1 MKCPKC
7 KYVTFDY
14 LDTCP
19 RCGKSMASEK
29 AKYNISGIKPNP
41 PFALGSLTGDI
52 DESGDE
58 LAMTES
64 MKETA
69 GGMGYEDEA
78 VYDDGSEL
86 DINIDEGAMTDAE
99 NVAEIDLGDLGMTN
113 EDDKGMEVDFVAD
126 AEDDEQKQ
134 KTEADSEDLDL
145 DLSDVE
151 MSLDFEEDEGSKK

>member
-19 RCGKSMASEK
+19 RCGKNMASEK
-29 AKYNISGIKPNP
+29 AKYNISSIKPNP
-41 PFALGSLTGDI
+41 PFVLGSLTGDLN
-52 DESGDE
+52 ESGDE
-58 LAMTES
+58 LVLADS
-64 MKETA
+64 MKKTA
-69 GGMGYEDEA
+69 GGMGYEDEG

-86 DINIDEGAMTDAE
+86 DINIDEGSMTDAE
-99 NVAEIDLGDLGMTN
+99 NVTDIDLGDLGMTE
-113 EDDKGMEVDFVAD
+113 EDDAGIDVDFEA
-126 AEDDEQKQ
+126 DEQKQ

-151 MSLDFEEDEGSKK
+151 LSLDFEEDEGSEK